1 MKNKTK
7 KNINSRRMNKTT
19 INLKRIYKATL
30 LEEYNQL
37 STILNSKYN
46 IQTCIINILLVIYG
60 IRPAF
65 WYDCW
70 DLNKK
75 KINLLLHFLDRYK
88 ENGIKYKF
96 DDGEKYI
103 ENTKV
108 VEEGPLIYNCNILS
122 SELVTVIENND
133 LANTYH
139 SPIFGK
145 ILGYTCPLD
154 IYNNKIRK
162 DFIGI
167 QYNIQ
172 YNSSR
177 IDNLYGFFCL
187 RYTFKKK
194 YNSIIT
200 YRKQLEKFVRKM
212 NNNYDI
218 IVDFS

>member
-1 MKNKTK
+1 
-7 KNINSRRMNKTT
+7 
-19 INLKRIYKATL
+19 
-30 LEEYNQL
+30 
-37 STILNSKYN
+37 
-46 IQTCIINILLVIYG
+46 LVIYG
-60 IRPAF
+60 HRPAF
-65 WYDCW
+65 WYGCW

-154 IYNNKIRK
+154 I
-162 DFIGI
+162 
-167 QYNIQ
+167 
-172 YNSSR
+172 
-177 IDNLYGFFCL
+177 
-187 RYTFKKK
+187 
-194 YNSIIT
+194 
-200 YRKQLEKFVRKM
+200 
-212 NNNYDI
+212 
-218 IVDFS
+218 